1 MAREIARGDVLCK
14 ALLVSAYHRININFV
29 FSVATPSASHVLTRV
44 YRLSEPQ
51 AYVRI
56 SVAVH
61 SAIHLMSHNAGFVS
75 GAPHFMLFHV
85 SWYVI
90 LSRGVPHV
98 VAFKVSWYYTWRG
111 ISRTQIS
118 WYYMWRCLSRN
129 PVACKSMV
137 TRQISKS
144 HTLTF
149 ACDTCKLTR
158 VCEVIVE
165 LYHIHQYF
173 MIKITEV

>member
-1 MAREIARGDVLCK
+1 MAREIARGDVLCE
-14 ALLVSAYHRININFV
+14 ALLVSAYHRININLF

-44 YRLSEPQ
+44 YRYSEPQ

-75 GAPHFMLFHV
+75 GAPRFMLIIPCLM
-85 SWYVI
+85 VI
-90 LSRGVPHV
+90 LSRGVPRV
-98 VAFKVSWYYTWRG
+98 VAFQVSWYYTWRG
-111 ISRTQIS
+111 ISCTQIS
-118 WYYMWRCLSRN
+118 WYYTWRCPSRN

-137 TRQISKS
+137 TRRFFKS

-165 LYHIHQYF
+165 PYRSYVF
-173 MIKITEV
+173 VCTWAVK

>member
-1 MAREIARGDVLCK
+1 MAREIARGDVLCE
-14 ALLVSAYHRININFV
+14 ALLVSAYHRINIKFF

-75 GAPHFMLFHV
+75 GAPRFMLFHV

-90 LSRGVPHV
+90 
-98 VAFKVSWYYTWRG
+98 FISWRSTWRG
-111 ISRTQIS
+111 ISSFVVLHLAWHFTHSNLVVLHVVLPFTQ
-118 WYYMWRCLSRN
+118 SR
-129 PVACKSMV
+129 
-137 TRQISKS
+137 
-144 HTLTF
+144 
-149 ACDTCKLTR
+149 R
-158 VCEVIVE
+158 V
-165 LYHIHQYF
+165 
-173 MIKITEV
+173 